1 MSVRTIATLAIAIVL
16 GLIAVIALNGLL
28 SKQKPPPPPPPVV
41 INHPIVVAAAPISRG
56 VAVDAPLLKVVEYPG
71 VAPAGS
77 FTAINQLT
85 TDKAGLRTAMRAFA
99 PDEVILAGAL
109 TAPGGKLSLAG
120 ILSPGMQAVS
130 LRTNDITDVA
140 GFVLPGDR
148 VDILLSRTI
157 GGGPNAPGNPVTQV
171 LAENVRVVGV
181 DQVDDQQATN
191 PMVVR
196 AVTVEV
202 SPAQAQ
208 TLTLAQTVG
217 TLSLTLRHVDDAMPQ
232 TRRSTQVAD
241 LGFGSP
247 SAPRVRGLSG
257 PAGPTVRITRVTDT
271 TIFPLSMR

>member
-1 MSVRTIATLAIAIVL
+1 
-16 GLIAVIALNGLL
+16 
-28 SKQKPPPPPPPVV
+28 V
-41 INHPIVVAAAPISRG
+41 INHPVVVAAAPISRG
-56 VAVDAPLLKVVEYPG
+56 VAVDAPLLKVVDYPG
-71 VAPAGS
+71 VAPVGAFSTITQVIG
-77 FTAINQLT
+77 
-85 TDKAGLRTAMRAFA
+85 DKAGLRVAMRGFA

-157 GGGPNAPGNPVTQV
+157 GGGQNTPGNPVTQV
-171 LAENVRVVGV
+171 LAQNIRVVGV
-181 DQVDDQQATN
+181 DQVDDQQASN

-247 SAPRVRGLSG
+247 AEPHVRGVTG
-257 PAGPTVRITRVTDT
+257 PVGPSVRITRVTDT
-271 TIFPLSMR
+271 TVFPLSMR